1 MKILHL
7 IKTTEGA
14 TWALRQIKVLLD
26 LGCQVDVVL
35 PDINHH
41 ANDYIAAG
49 ARVHVLNVDV
59 VQVKNPIRF
68 LKSVFSFRQLI
79 KQTNPDLIHSH
90 FVGTTL
96 FMRFALFLSKI
107 PKIFQVA
114 GPLHLEKTLTR
125 QLDIRSASS
134 HDYWIA
140 TCHRTRQYYLESG
153 IQPSKVGFSFYG
165 TDLNQIKSYP
175 TGKLRT
181 ELGLFLDQK
190 IVGMVAFC
198 YPPKKWLGQE
208 RGLKGH
214 EDLIDA
220 MVKVIEQRPEV
231 VCVIIGG
238 AWGKSEEYYESV
250 KKYGKDRLGDQ
261 VVFLGTRRDVPQL
274 YPDFDM
280 VVHPSHSENLGGA
293 AESLILGI
301 PTIASNTGGFPDIV
315 VDGKTG
321 LLFEPKNIDML
332 AQKINQMLDDPIEA
346 KKMAENGHELVIKAL
361 DVNQTAKHVFDFYQ
375 HVLSEE
381 KNETPR

>member
-35 PDINHH
+35 PDLNNH
-41 ANDYIAAG
+41 ANEYIAAG
-49 ARVHVLNVDV
+49 ARVHLLNVDV

-68 LKSVFSFRQLI
+68 LKAVFSFRQLI
-79 KQTNPDLIHSH
+79 QQTNPDLIHSH

-107 PKIFQVA
+107 PRIFQVA

-125 QLDIRSASS
+125 HLDIRSASR

-140 TCHRTRQYYLESG
+140 TCQRTRQYYLESG

-175 TGKLRT
+175 AGKLRA
-181 ELGLFLDQK
+181 ELGLALDQK

-220 MVKVIEQRPEV
+220 MVTVIEQRSDV
-231 VCVIIGG
+231 FCVIIGG
-238 AWGKSEEYYESV
+238 AWGKSEDYYESV

-261 VVFLGTRRDVPQL
+261 VIFLGTRRDVPQL
-274 YPDFDM
+274 YPDFN
-280 VVHPSHSENLGGA
+280 VAVHPSLSENLGGA
-293 AESLILGI
+293 GESLILKV
-301 PTIASNTGGFPDIV
+301 PTIATNTGGFPDIV
-315 VDGKTG
+315 IDGKTG
-321 LLFEPKNIDML
+321 LLFEPRHTDML
-332 AQKINQMLDDPIEA
+332 AKKIIQMLDDPIGA
-346 KKMAENGHELVIKAL
+346 KKMAENGHELVIHAL
-361 DVNQTAKHVFDFYQ
+361 DVNQTAKHVFEFYQ